1 MNKPSMRGIL
11 FILLISFFS
20 LEAQTIEDKK
30 VFSDSISYNDFNQG
44 ISDAKKYFRGTGDF
58 IIGSLSLPVYYVPAA
73 ICYAFPPK
81 DGRLTN
87 PRNPNNQYLF
97 TNAEYYRGY
106 KYGATK
112 KKRRRLVQGAVTPL
126 AVGLIAVTAAFSM
139 LSQ

>member
-1 MNKPSMRGIL
+1 M
-11 FILLISFFS
+11 
-20 LEAQTIEDKK
+20 EDKK

-97 TNAEYYRGY
+97 SNAEYYRGY

-126 AVGLIAVTAAFSM
+126 AVGLIAITAAFSM